1 MTVTANVTLCVLLWP
16 TEGHADLLS
25 RYEDDV
31 LALVPVHGGRVLSRV
46 RALPGQDAALP
57 TEVQVIEM
65 PDDAALAAYMA
76 DPARVALA
84 GVRDRVVARTDIVR
98 VGAVPHRDQ
107 PS

>member
-1 MTVTANVTLCVLLWP
+1 MPITLCVLLWP
-16 TEGHADLLS
+16 VEGDADLLS

-65 PDDAALAAYMA
+65 PDDDALDSYMA
-76 DPARVALA
+76 DPARRALA
-84 GVRDRVVARTDIVR
+84 DVRDRAVARTDIVR
-98 VGAVPHRDQ
+98 VGTVGTGRSA
-107 PS
+107 

>member
-1 MTVTANVTLCVLLWP
+1 MPITLCVLLWP
-16 TEGHADLLS
+16 TEGSADLLS

-31 LALVPVHGGRVLSRV
+31 LALVPVHGGRLLSRV

-65 PDDAALAAYMA
+65 PDDDALAAYMA

-84 GVRDRVVARTDIVR
+84 DVRDRAVARTDIVR
-98 VGAVPHRDQ
+98 VVAVPDRDT
-107 PS
+107 ST

>member
-1 MTVTANVTLCVLLWP
+1 MTSTANVTLCVLLWP

-57 TEVQVIEM
+57 TEVQLIEM
-65 PDDAALAAYMA
+65 PDDDALAAYMA
-76 DPARVALA
+76 DPACVALSD
-84 GVRDRVVARTDIVR
+84 VRDRAVARTDVVR
-98 VGAVPHRDQ
+98 VGTVPHRDL